1 MELTLFASIVGYF
14 VNFSNYENNM
24 LLKNFLS
31 YFHPWIKI
39 IKLNKANLI
48 KQTCDVMLCNTLICD
63 YSIEK
68 KMNPYNS
75 LLFRLCYPLKNYFN
89 FSNSLLPLFYFSL
102 RYMKPKLNSLEKYSL
117 YVIQKIDEYTLV
129 WHSGAN

>member
-14 VNFSNYENNM
+14 VNFSHYENNM

-39 IKLNKANLI
+39 IELNKAYFI
-48 KQTCDVMLCNTLICD
+48 KQTCGVMLCNTLICD

-68 KMNPYNS
+68 KMNPDNS

-102 RYMKPKLNSLEKYSL
+102 RYMKPELNSLEKYSL